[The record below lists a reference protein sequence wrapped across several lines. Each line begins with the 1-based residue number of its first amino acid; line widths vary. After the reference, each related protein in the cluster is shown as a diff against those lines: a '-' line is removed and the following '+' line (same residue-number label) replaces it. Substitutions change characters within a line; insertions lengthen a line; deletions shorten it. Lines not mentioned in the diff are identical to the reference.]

1 MSGYLKASR
10 AEQQAATERMAE
22 ELRALTHSQHTQPVR
37 GCLACEDA
45 LAEARALQAEAP
57 WNER

>member
-1 MSGYLKASR
+1 MTDIEGFPWTGDP
-10 AEQQAATERMAE
+10 EVHEF
-22 ELRALTHSQHTQPVR
+22 HSQHTQPVR

-57 WNER
+57 WNERR